1 MKWPN
6 SIIWQLVRFTNPG
19 GTITNSDL
27 ELATLVL
34 QEAFFSS
41 IIVSLAWQ
49 KPTLGSGNTPKSSW
63 TFRKASTINPVVDE
77 LLSIR

>member
-1 MKWPN
+1 MKWPVN
-6 SIIWQLVRFTNPG
+6 IVRQLVRFTNPG

-41 IIVSLAWQ
+41 ISVSLAWQ